1 MVKRNGER
9 SGLIWTDD
17 GDERCVTKE
26 SLFVIVEDIVNSDG
40 GTAIDKLLE
49 LYHELVY
56 DEG

>member
-1 MVKRNGER
+1 MSKRFE
-9 SGLIWTDD
+9 LIFTDD

-26 SLFVIVEDIVNSDG
+26 SLFVIIENIVNSDG

-56 DEG
+56 DGE